1 MKGRFNMN
9 KTFVLG
15 LLLALQGLI
24 YAGALEDNRYY
35 TWKIPDPNVPIGSVI
50 TNVQITLHDLTTA
63 VELEGPG
70 LVRVELVDDP
80 PPGWVGN
87 DGRISVGTLL
97 ATPVA
102 NDANSVI
109 DLADVVLA
117 DSWTHSIFKQPFQIS
132 CPLEDGFQLVTMN
145 AAILEFNDYVGNG
158 TPAGLLLR
166 SVGGRATLSRI
177 TVAMTIRA
185 YTGEYNEFVS
195 TVTIDVPKD
204 LVVLETWAAKERLSL
219 MADFMQRLTALELR
233 ITEAMKGM

>member
-1 MKGRFNMN
+1 MS

-35 TWKIPDPNVPIGSVI
+35 TWQIPEPNVPIGSVI
-50 TNVQITLHDLTTA
+50 TDVQITLHDLTTA
-63 VELEGPG
+63 VELDGPG

-87 DGRISVGTLL
+87 DGRITVGTLL
-97 ATPVA
+97 ATPVG

-132 CPLEDGFQLVTMN
+132 CPLEDGFQLITMN
-145 AAILEFNDYVGNG
+145 AAILEYNDYVGNG
-158 TPAGLLLR
+158 TPFGLLLR

-177 TVAMTIRA
+177 TVTMTIRA
-185 YTGEYNEFVS
+185 YTGKYSKFIS
-195 TVTIDVPKD
+195 TVSIDVPKD
-204 LVVLETWAAKERLSL
+204 LAVIETWAAKERLNL
-219 MADFMQRLTALELR
+219 MADFMERLAALESR
-233 ITEAMKGM
+233 IAEAMK

>member
-1 MKGRFNMN
+1 M
-9 KTFVLG
+9 VLV
-15 LLLALQGLI
+15 LLVSYGTVFG
-24 YAGALEDNRYY
+24 GALEDNRYY
-35 TWKIPDPNVPIGSVI
+35 TCQIPDPNVPIGSVI
-50 TNVQITLHDLTTA
+50 TDVQITLHDLTTA

-87 DGRISVGTLL
+87 DGRITVGTLL

-117 DSWTHSIFKQPFQIS
+117 ASWTHSIFKQPFQIS
-132 CPLEDGFQLVTMN
+132 CPQEDGFSLVTMN
-145 AAILEFNDYVGNG
+145 AAILEVNDYVGNG
-158 TPAGLLLR
+158 TPFGLLLR

-177 TVAMTIRA
+177 TVTMTIRA
-185 YTGEYNEFVS
+185 YTGKYNKFVS
-195 TVTIDVPKD
+195 TATVDVPKD
-204 LVVLETWAAKERLSL
+204 LTVIEKWAATERLEL
-219 MADFMQRLTALELR
+219 MADFMERLTALELR